1 MVMAD
6 RPEVE
11 TAGVVESALTVA
23 ELGARMSAT
32 LATLPPHQPWSGPL
46 SIVDNTIAE
55 SLREVLKTLLTY
67 SMNLSPPR
75 RGCARSSRQSWC
87 E

>member
-32 LATLPPHQPWSGPL
+32 LATLPPHQPWSGP
-46 SIVDNTIAE
+46 
-55 SLREVLKTLLTY
+55 
-67 SMNLSPPR
+67 
-75 RGCARSSRQSWC
+75 
-87 E
+87 